1 MVSMVALQASGT
13 VSITVGS
20 TKLIIYNMSDTK
32 LHKLKGKNQR
42 NIFGDNEPFLVKKFF
57 DRKCGSI
64 DGKLSKMELKEKEL
78 KKPIDLD

>member
-1 MVSMVALQASGT
+1 
-13 VSITVGS
+13 
-20 TKLIIYNMSDTK
+20 MSDTK

-64 DGKLSKMELKEKEL
+64 DDKLNKMEIREKEEKSKEKCSKL
-78 KKPIDLD
+78 